1 MADEDNKNNDA
12 KPSEEEAAFDST
24 AAVDAIVEGTRN
36 RADEIEEALEGAL
49 DPVELSQDP
58 NEDAKEIAKE
68 IETVKASSEVVEN
81 SEEIVL
87 DLDGVGE
94 AKPSNKADNVE
105 EPKLQIHVGRD
116 DVRIST
122 GHPLIDDIA
131 AELEKSRKFTMDI
144 AAELEKSRKFT
155 MYAVSSLC
163 VALLAGVLFFILM
176 STQIVQKISQVD
188 AMLGAV
194 AKRTL
199 QVTKGIETFSTLE
212 ERIGQTL
219 SNQTSLAE
227 TLAANDL
234 AVAELES
241 RIAALNE
248 SMQANI
254 GQVVDESSNY
264 LVQTRSVLQ
273 EENQKAFNTL
283 GELQSMLAE
292 HRGMIAPIS
301 NLSRELS
308 VVKGDLTE
316 VRQTID
322 DLYIIERARMAREL
336 LDQRDADL
344 DASGV
349 EK

>member
-12 KPSEEEAAFDST
+12 KPSEEEAAFDSA

-58 NEDAKEIAKE
+58 NDDAKEIAKE
-68 IETVKASSEVVEN
+68 IETETVKASSEVVEN
-81 SEEIVL
+81 MEEIVL

-122 GHPLIDDIA
+122 GHPLID
-131 AELEKSRKFTMDI
+131 DI

-212 ERIGQTL
+212 ESISQTL
-219 SNQTSLAE
+219 LNQTSLAE

-301 NLSRELS
+301 NLSRQLS

-349 EK
+349 KK

>member
-1 MADEDNKNNDA
+1 MADEDNKNNNA
-12 KPSEEEAAFDST
+12 KASEEEAAFDSA

-49 DPVELSQDP
+49 DPVVLSQDP
-58 NEDAKEIAKE
+58 NDDAKEIAKE
-68 IETVKASSEVVEN
+68 IETETVKASSEVVEN
-81 SEEIVL
+81 MEEIVL

-94 AKPSNKADNVE
+94 AKPSNTNKADNVE

-122 GHPLIDDIA
+122 GHPLID
-131 AELEKSRKFTMDI
+131 DI

-219 SNQTSLAE
+219 FFQTSLAE

>member
-12 KPSEEEAAFDST
+12 KPSEEEAAFDSA

-58 NEDAKEIAKE
+58 NDDVKEIAKE
-68 IETVKASSEVVEN
+68 IETETEIVKSSSEVVEN
-81 SEEIVL
+81 MEEIVL

-94 AKPSNKADNVE
+94 SKPSNKADNVE
-105 EPKLQIHVGRD
+105 EPQLQIHVGRD

-122 GHPLIDDIA
+122 GHPLID
-131 AELEKSRKFTMDI
+131 DI

-219 SNQTSLAE
+219 LNQTSLAE

-344 DASGV
+344 DASRV

>member
-1 MADEDNKNNDA
+1 MADEDNKNNNA
-12 KPSEEEAAFDST
+12 KASEEEAAFDSA

-49 DPVELSQDP
+49 DPVVLSQDP
-58 NEDAKEIAKE
+58 NDDAKEIAKE
-68 IETVKASSEVVEN
+68 IETETVKASSEVVEN
-81 SEEIVL
+81 MEEIVL

-122 GHPLIDDIA
+122 GHPLID
-131 AELEKSRKFTMDI
+131 DI

-219 SNQTSLAE
+219 LNQTSLAE

-273 EENQKAFNTL
+273 AENQKAFNTL
-283 GELQSMLAE
+283 GDLQSILTE
-292 HRGMIAPIS
+292 QRGMIAPIS
-301 NLSRELS
+301 NLSREMIQI
-308 VVKGDLTE
+308 KGDLAE

-336 LDQRDADL
+336 LDQRDSSL
-344 DASGV
+344 TLPS
-349 EK
+349 EEN

>member
-1 MADEDNKNNDA
+1 MADEDNKNNNA
-12 KPSEEEAAFDST
+12 KASEEEAAFDSA

-49 DPVELSQDP
+49 DPVVLSQDP
-58 NEDAKEIAKE
+58 NDDAKEIAKE
-68 IETVKASSEVVEN
+68 IETETVKASSEVVEN
-81 SEEIVL
+81 MEEIVL

-122 GHPLIDDIA
+122 GHPLID
-131 AELEKSRKFTMDI
+131 DI

-219 SNQTSLAE
+219 LNQTSLAE

-336 LDQRDADL
+336 LDQREADL

>member
-1 MADEDNKNNDA
+1 MADEDDKNNDA
-12 KPSEEEAAFDST
+12 KPSEEEAAFDSA

-58 NEDAKEIAKE
+58 NNDAKEIAKQIE
-68 IETVKASSEVVEN
+68 TETETETETVKASSEVVEN
-81 SEEIVL
+81 MEEIVL

-105 EPKLQIHVGRD
+105 EPKLQIHVGKD

-122 GHPLIDDIA
+122 GHPLID
-131 AELEKSRKFTMDI
+131 DI

-219 SNQTSLAE
+219 LNQTSLAE

-344 DASGV
+344 DASGI

>member
-1 MADEDNKNNDA
+1 MADEDNKNNNA
-12 KPSEEEAAFDST
+12 KASEEEAAFDSA

-49 DPVELSQDP
+49 DPVVLSQDP
-58 NEDAKEIAKE
+58 NDDAKEIAKE
-68 IETVKASSEVVEN
+68 IETETVKASSEVVEN
-81 SEEIVL
+81 MEEIVL

-122 GHPLIDDIA
+122 GHPLID
-131 AELEKSRKFTMDI
+131 DI

-219 SNQTSLAE
+219 LNQTSLAE

>member
-1 MADEDNKNNDA
+1 M
-12 KPSEEEAAFDST
+12 
-24 AAVDAIVEGTRN
+24 
-36 RADEIEEALEGAL
+36 
-49 DPVELSQDP
+49 
-58 NEDAKEIAKE
+58 
-68 IETVKASSEVVEN
+68 
-81 SEEIVL
+81 EEIVL

-122 GHPLIDDIA
+122 GHPLID
-131 AELEKSRKFTMDI
+131 DI

-219 SNQTSLAE
+219 LNQTSLAE

-248 SMQANI
+248 SIQANI

-308 VVKGDLTE
+308 VVKGDLTD